1 MDRIFRLLSVSS
13 FLLLAA
19 LPVFAGAG
27 TFAEIKAELLTN
39 NPELAAGQAL
49 YRAGLER
56 VAVEKSL
63 DNPALEYEDT
73 LDSRAKMLSVSQKL
87 PYPGKR
93 ELKGKAAQAEAEA
106 MRYDYERLKIDLLRE
121 AKTIWAELYRV
132 NRSIEIT
139 GEQKIVL
146 DQIAGVMEIKYATG
160 QVNQAD
166 LLRVQLE
173 IANLADSLLLLEE
186 EKGRMEI
193 DLNRLLNRT
202 PQNQPFPDV
211 ELSINL
217 DRNLELNE
225 LYNQAR
231 TGNPKIKLAEQELEK
246 TKTLLALAQKNYYPD
261 FMAKVGYMNT
271 PEMKIRNDWRFSI
284 MLDLPIWRKK
294 LSAGVR
300 SAQQEVAGMTKNT
313 EMVTNEVLREVGNSF
328 LRFQTSRRQVILYRN
343 GLLPQAKQAFKASR
357 INYQTAKID
366 FISLLDSQ
374 RSLLEKELEY
384 EKVFAK
390 TAAAEAELEAAVGTD
405 LESVEVK
412 K

>member
-1 MDRIFRLLSVSS
+1 MGRTFRLISVSS
-13 FLLLAA
+13 FLLFAVM
-19 LPVFAGAG
+19 PVFAGAV
-27 TFAEIKAELLTN
+27 TFAEIEAELLAN

-56 VAVEKSL
+56 VAIENSL
-63 DNPALEYEDT
+63 ENPALEYEDT
-73 LDSRAKMLSVSQKL
+73 LYSRAKMLSVSQKF
-87 PYPGKR
+87 PFPGKR
-93 ELKGKAAQAEAEA
+93 GLKSKAAQAEAEA
-106 MRYDYERLKIDLLRE
+106 LRYDYEKLKIDLLRE
-121 AKTIWAELYRV
+121 AKNAWAELYRI

-173 IANLADSLLLLEE
+173 IANLADSLLLLKE
-186 EKGRMEI
+186 EKSRMEI

-202 PQNQPFPDV
+202 PQNNPFPDI

-225 LYNQAR
+225 LYERAR

-246 TKTLLALAQKNYYPD
+246 TKTLLALAQKDYYPD
-261 FMAKVGYMNT
+261 LMAKIGYMDT
-271 PEMKIRNDWRFSI
+271 PGMEDREDWRFSI
-284 MLDLPIWRKK
+284 MLDLPFWRKK

-300 SAQQEVAGMTKNT
+300 SAEQEVAGMTKNK
-313 EMVTNEVLREVGNSF
+313 EAMTNEVLRDVGNAF
-328 LRFQTSRRQVILYRN
+328 LCFQTSRRRVILYRD
-343 GLLPQAKQAFKASR
+343 GLLPQAGQAFKASQ

-366 FISLLDSQ
+366 SLSLLDSQ
-374 RSLLEKELEY
+374 RSLLEKRLKY
-384 EKVFAK
+384 EAVFAK

-405 LESVEVK
+405 LESMGVK
-412 K
+412 R